1 MSEAQI
7 TKFAYRA
14 TELTNVAIRE
24 VGTFRIPASLV
35 ANPVL
40 ASALDV
46 VNISVDRVEG
56 CLTLQPLG
64 SVVTTELLTE
74 NVRLEIYPKV
84 PFDALN
90 LLLHWSTQPTNAL
103 PGCELPVGFDRDI
116 GLFDSFV
123 ERFLSSIQEIIKNG
137 WCLEIASREFVSEEP
152 RGALDA
158 AKSVQHILTRME
170 VAFHQQ
176 VSFQTFDCLANR
188 VLRTTLIYLARSQ
201 KYIADANLVWAREL
215 LAEMPHC
222 ESFSNTRE
230 ALVECENLLNTQGMA
245 GGRDYYYATLNASI
259 PILEAISRVQ
269 GGSVEEGHIPIR
281 IPMPSTFESA
291 LRNLTSVFLKREFV
305 VSKGKGRRLYPYA
318 TPNSFNP
325 GLEPDIVITR
335 LGNPIDAVAVF
346 DVKYKGSPT
355 ASDHHQLAAYLYGF
369 RAKLGGF
376 LTLAES
382 GNSGLVSSAKTS
394 EGEEIVEYAID
405 AGDLVASVNDYLDWL
420 RAKVMPL

>member
-1 MSEAQI
+1 MNDARI
-7 TKFAYRA
+7 TRFAYRA
-14 TELTNVAIRE
+14 NELTNVAIRE
-24 VGTFRIPASLV
+24 VGKYRIPASLV
-35 ANPVL
+35 AEPLL

-46 VNISVDRVEG
+46 VNLSVDRVEG

-90 LLLHWSTQPTNAL
+90 LLLHWSTQPTTAL
-103 PGCELPVGFDRDI
+103 PGCELPVGFDRDV

-137 WCLEIASREFVSEEP
+137 WCLEIASRAIVSEEP
-152 RGALDA
+152 RGSLDA
-158 AKSVQHILTRME
+158 AQSVQHILTRME

-176 VSFQTFDCLANR
+176 VSFQTYDCAANR
-188 VLRTTLIYLARSQ
+188 VLRTALVYLARSQ
-201 KYIADANLVWAREL
+201 KYIADANLAWAREI

-222 ESFSNTRE
+222 KAYSNTRE
-230 ALVECENLLNTQGMA
+230 ALVECENLLNTQGMD
-245 GGRDYYYATLNASI
+245 GSRDYYYATLNASI

-269 GGSVEEGHIPIR
+269 GGSVEEEHIPIR
-281 IPMPSTFESA
+281 IPMPTTFESA
-291 LRNLTSVFLKREFV
+291 LRNLISVSLKRDFV
-305 VSKGKGRRLYPYA
+305 VAKGKGKRLYPYA
-318 TPNSFNP
+318 DPKSFNP
-325 GLEPDIVITR
+325 ELEPDIVITR

-346 DVKYKGSPT
+346 DVKYKGRPT

-382 GNSGLVSSAKTS
+382 GKSGLVSSAKTS

-405 AGDLVASVNDYLDWL
+405 AGNLAASINDYLNWL
-420 RAKVMPL
+420 GAKVMPS